1 MILLEQRSVTPIP
14 TIMQRYFASY
24 LVRVI
29 AIAMAFVAWEIPAQA
44 TTKGLNQI
52 VTPDI
57 QPAGILSLSAQL
69 QDSRIG
75 NSEEVQFE
83 LGLTPQLEVS
93 LFQGFKTDEQII
105 GAEYNFFQQGAHL
118 LTAGAVNWS
127 SHGGGTQ
134 PVLEYGYYAKDDH
147 FIVGTIYA
155 GHRTEGILGY
165 SHQLTE
171 KLQFSA
177 DYQSGP
183 GNAATVGLTYNF
195 TPNLQMNPSL
205 YFTNT
210 KPTRVLGYVVVS
222 WNIPV
227 WK

>member
-14 TIMQRYFASY
+14 SVMQRCSDSCSAWWLA
-24 LVRVI
+24 LVLTLVVW
-29 AIAMAFVAWEIPAQA
+29 VAPARA

-83 LGLTPQLEVS
+83 LGLTSRLEVS
-93 LFQGFKTDEQII
+93 LFQGFKTNEQVA
-105 GAEYNFFQQGAHL
+105 GAEFNLFTDGPHL
-118 LTAGAVNWS
+118 FTAGAVNWS

-134 PVLEYGYYAKDDH
+134 PVLEYGYYAKNDH
-147 FIVGTIYA
+147 FIAGAIYA

-183 GNAATVGLTYNF
+183 GNSATLGLTYNF

-210 KPTRVLGYVVVS
+210 RPTRVLGYVVVS

>member
-1 MILLEQRSVTPIP
+1 MHPPFPSARLRTLLG
-14 TIMQRYFASY
+14 YFLVATALTQLASPV
-24 LVRVI
+24 L
-29 AIAMAFVAWEIPAQA
+29 A

-57 QPAGILSLSAQL
+57 QPAGVLSISAQA
-69 QDSRIG
+69 QHTIIG
-75 NSEEVQFE
+75 NSQEVQFE
-83 LGLTPQLEVS
+83 LGLTKQLEVS
-93 LFQGFKTDEQII
+93 LFQGFKPGEEIC
-105 GAEYNFFQQGAHL
+105 GAEFNFLERGPHL

-127 SHGGGTQ
+127 SRGGGTQ
-134 PVLEYGYYAKDDH
+134 PVVEYGYYAKDDH

-155 GHRTEGILGY
+155 GKRTEGIFGY

-183 GNAATVGLTYNF
+183 GNATTLGLTYSI
-195 TPNLQMNPSL
+195 TPNLQTNPAV

-210 KPTRVLGYVVVS
+210 KPHHAIGYIVVS

-227 WK
+227 WR

>member
-1 MILLEQRSVTPIP
+1 
-14 TIMQRYFASY
+14 MQLPF
-24 LVRVI
+24 LPVRLRKAGGSLAV
-29 AIAMAFVAWEIPAQA
+29 VAALTALAAPLHA

-57 QPAGILSLSAQL
+57 QPAGVLSLSAQA
-69 QDSRIG
+69 QHTIIG
-75 NSEEVQFE
+75 NSQEVQFE
-83 LGLTPQLEVS
+83 LGLTKQFEVS
-93 LFQGFKTDEQII
+93 LFHGFKPNEEIG
-105 GAEYNFFQQGAHL
+105 GAEFNFLASGPHL

-127 SHGGGTQ
+127 SHGGGAQ
-134 PVLEYGYYAKDDH
+134 PVLEYGYYAANDH

-155 GHRTEGILGY
+155 GKRTEGILGY

-183 GNAATVGLTYNF
+183 GNATTLGLTYNF
-195 TPNLQMNPSL
+195 TPNLQTNPAI
-205 YFTNT
+205 YFTNS
-210 KPTRVLGYVVVS
+210 KPHHAIGYIVVS

-227 WK
+227 WH

>member
-1 MILLEQRSVTPIP
+1 MHFRFIRRLLSGIAVAAALVL
-14 TIMQRYFASY
+14 FAGRA
-24 LVRVI
+24 L
-29 AIAMAFVAWEIPAQA
+29 A

-57 QPAGILSLSAQL
+57 QPAGVLSLSAQL

-75 NSEEVQFE
+75 NSEEIQFE
-83 LGLTPQLEVS
+83 LGLTPRLEVS
-93 LFQGFKTDEQII
+93 LFQGFNASEEIA
-105 GAEYNFFQQGAHL
+105 GVEYNFFQQGSHF
-118 LTAGAVNWS
+118 LTVGAVNWS
-127 SHGGGTQ
+127 SHGGGAQ
-134 PVLEYGYYAKDDH
+134 PALEYGYYAKKDH

-183 GNAATVGLTYNF
+183 GNSATR
-195 TPNLQMNPSL
+195 SEE
-205 YFTNT
+205 
-210 KPTRVLGYVVVS
+210 
-222 WNIPV
+222 
-227 WK
+227 